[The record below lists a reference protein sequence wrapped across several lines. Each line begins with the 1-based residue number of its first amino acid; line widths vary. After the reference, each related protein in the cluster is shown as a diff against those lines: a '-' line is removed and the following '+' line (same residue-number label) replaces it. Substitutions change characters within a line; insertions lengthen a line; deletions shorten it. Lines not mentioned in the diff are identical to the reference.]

1 MSDSHHLVRTT
12 SRPRTLAALA
22 SAVVLLMVSAL
33 RATATQDVRGA
44 EHRLPARPVAGSG
57 VHAFSTSIVHA
68 QEETSAS
75 GMIQR
80 SSDVVTLTGDLSGHL
95 LYHPTSAF
103 DYAKGTLV
111 NTGTQVFSGTV
122 LDSPPVILHDDRFR
136 FEVDLETGAT
146 IGEVHLGRSSDAP
159 HAGYWYECHLQIVG
173 TGLTPEG
180 DATFSYRGEC
190 ARVER
195 R

>member
-1 MSDSHHLVRTT
+1 MSDSHHPVRAT
-12 SRPRTLAALA
+12 SRPGTFAALA
-22 SAVVLLMVSAL
+22 SAAILLATPAL
-33 RATATQDVRGA
+33 RAAATPAGEPI
-44 EHRLPARPVAGSG
+44 EHRLPAQPVSGSG
-57 VHAFSTSIVHA
+57 VHSFSTAIVHA
-68 QEETSAS
+68 QEPSAS
-75 GMIQR
+75 GMVQQ
-80 SSDVVTLTGDLSGHL
+80 SSDIVTLMGDLRGHL
-95 LYHPTSAF
+95 LYHPTSTF
-103 DYAKGTLV
+103 DYATGKLV

-190 ARVER
+190 ARVELR
-195 R
+195 